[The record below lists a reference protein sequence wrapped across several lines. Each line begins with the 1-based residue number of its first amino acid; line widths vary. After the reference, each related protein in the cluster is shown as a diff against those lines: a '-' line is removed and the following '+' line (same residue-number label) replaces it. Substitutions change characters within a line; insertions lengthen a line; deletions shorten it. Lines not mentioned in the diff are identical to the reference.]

1 MWRVII
7 LRHLRVRPQLLAG
20 LAAVVLLAYGVH
32 TTGLVPATNTV
43 ISDTKP
49 HVAGAKALAPPQAR
63 PVVDCGVQACLA
75 LTFDDGPSA
84 ESTRIILD
92 VLARHQVHAT
102 FFVMGSHIKGNEQ
115 LLRRM
120 YQEGHEIGNHSWN
133 HPRLPTLSS
142 DQIRAQ
148 IDTTQAAV
156 VGVGVPAPTLLRPPY
171 GDINASVESLAS
183 MSIALWNVDPQ
194 DWNHTKADE
203 IPPLV
208 KANVKPGRVVLLH
221 DTHRPTADSLDSL
234 VTDLQKDYKLVTFSE
249 LFNLSPGQ
257 PGRYYGR

>member
-20 LAAVVLLAYGVH
+20 LAAVVLVAYGIYSNGL
-32 TTGLVPATNTV
+32 TTVANTV
-43 ISDTKP
+43 VRDTRP
-49 HVAGAKALAPPQAR
+49 HVAGAMALAPPQAHA
-63 PVVDCGVQACLA
+63 PVDCGVQACLA

-84 ESTRIILD
+84 ESTPIILD
-92 VLARHQVHAT
+92 ILARHQVRAT
-102 FFVMGSHIKGNEQ
+102 FFIMGSRVKGNEQ
-115 LLRRM
+115 LIRRM
-120 YQEGHEIGNHSWN
+120 YQQGHEIGNHSWN
-133 HPRLPTLSS
+133 HPRLSTLTP

-148 IDTTQAAV
+148 IDTTQAAIV
-156 VGVGVPAPTLLRPPY
+156 AVGVPAPTLLRPPY
-171 GDINASVESLAS
+171 GDTNGAVESLAS

-194 DWNHTKADE
+194 DWNHAKAEE

-208 KANVKPGRVVLLH
+208 KANVKPGRVVVMH
-221 DTHRPTADSLDSL
+221 DTHRPTADSLDVL
-234 VTDLQKDYKLVTFSE
+234 LTDLQKDYKLVTFSE